1 MTTSLLLLAAGI
13 LVAALLS
20 SRRRS
25 RLPLPPGPRKL
36 PIVGNLFN
44 VPSTFPWEA
53 YARLSKEYNSDII
66 HLDLVGKSIVIL
78 NSFEATTA
86 LFEKRSAI
94 YSDRQ
99 VYHTSRILV
108 IVSDFNCRDSLPMVN
123 DLMGWSF
130 TIGTMKY
137 GDDWRIHRR
146 LANRALSFKTSRK
159 YEPHE
164 QLATRKLLKRM
175 VSDPDAFFAHFRQMA
190 GELTMAF
197 TYGIDVLPS
206 KDPYVTLAQ
215 DAVHTWAAA
224 LVPGLYLVDTFPI
237 LKHVPSWFP
246 GAGFK
251 RKAREWRKL
260 SWNMAELPFAETK
273 RQMQLDQESGI
284 APSSFTADALNASKD
299 ATEPVFYQ
307 ERHVRSTAATMYV
320 GGADTTVSALGTF
333 VLAML
338 SNPEAQSKAQA
349 EIDSV
354 IGGDA
359 LPTFEDRDSLP
370 YVSALINEVLRW
382 NNVTPMAVPRLLTVE
397 DEYKGY
403 RIPAGSVVIGNA
415 WGLLHDE
422 TVYPNPHAFKPERFL
437 LPDGRLDPSVRD
449 PGVAFGFGRRLCP
462 GRHMATSSIWITVT
476 SMLAT
481 LNIKKAV
488 GCEPSYQYTSAIISE
503 PLPFKCVIEPRSSK
517 AAALIQSADTDT
529 RRA

>member
-1 MTTSLLLLAAGI
+1 MSILPLLLTAGI
-13 LVAALLS
+13 IVAALLAG
-20 SRRRS
+20 RRRS
-25 RLPLPPGPRKL
+25 KLPLPPGPRKL
-36 PIVGNLFN
+36 PIVGNLLD
-44 VPSTFPWEA
+44 VPATFPWET
-53 YARLSKEYNSDII
+53 YARWSEEYNSDII
-66 HLDLVGKSIVIL
+66 HLDLVGKSIVVL

-86 LFEKRSAI
+86 LFEKRSVI
-94 YSDRQ
+94 YSD
-99 VYHTSRILV
+99 
-108 IVSDFNCRDSLPMVN
+108 RDSLPMVN
-123 DLMGWSF
+123 DLMGWGF
-130 TIGTMKY
+130 VIGTMKY

-146 LANRALSFKTSRK
+146 LANQALSLKASRK

-175 VSDPDAFFAHFRQMA
+175 LSDPDAFFAHFRQMA

-215 DAVHTWAAA
+215 NAVHTWAAA

-237 LKHVPSWFP
+237 LKYVPSWLP

-251 RKAREWRKL
+251 RKAQEWRKL
-260 SWNMAELPFAETK
+260 SWDMAELPFAETK
-273 RQMQLDQESGI
+273 RQMASGI
-284 APSSFTADALNASKD
+284 TPSSFTADAMNASKD
-299 ATEPVFYQ
+299 ATQPVFYQ
-307 ERHVRSTAATMYV
+307 ERHIRATAATMYLA
-320 GGADTTVSALGTF
+320 GADTTISALGTF

-338 SNPEAQSKAQA
+338 ANPEAQKKAQA

-354 IGGDA
+354 VGGEA
-359 LPTFEDRDSLP
+359 LPTFEDRDLLP

-382 NNVTPMAVPRLLTVE
+382 KPVGPLAVPHLLTVE

-422 TVYPNPHAFKPERFL
+422 TVYPDPHAFKPERFL

-449 PGVAFGFGRRLCP
+449 PEVAFGFGRRLCP
-462 GRHMATSSIWITVT
+462 GRHIATSSIWITVT

-488 GCEPSYQYTSAIISE
+488 DADGHLIEPSYRYTSALISE

-529 RRA
+529 RRACV